1 MLMSASRHSGRE
13 LAEETQ
19 YSRAHVQML
28 RQGLPL
34 DVDHKGRYFRVH
46 PYLFEVLPDAGS

>member
-1 MLMSASRHSGRE
+1 
-13 LAEETQ
+13 
-19 YSRAHVQML
+19 ML